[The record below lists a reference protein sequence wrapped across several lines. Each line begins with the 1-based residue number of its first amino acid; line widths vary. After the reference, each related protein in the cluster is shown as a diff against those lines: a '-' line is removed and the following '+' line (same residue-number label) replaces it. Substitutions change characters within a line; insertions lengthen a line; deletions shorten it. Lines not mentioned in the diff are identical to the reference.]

1 MANGEWLTQ
10 LMAGLGGA
18 FTGAGQANERM
29 AQEAERERLRQERE
43 LEKQRLENQRMLVK
57 NLFKGPMSEESV
69 LRYMGETGDIT
80 GGAAMSRFLPEKT
93 KPRTQYDPLR
103 GGIVDVDAGTF
114 RAIPGLPSR
123 PTRAQTTRET
133 GPTKEEEGVG
143 LAYLDQWLNEPIPQ
157 DEAGRLE
164 KARRERLWRTLRSR
178 NENAPPGVL
187 GYYIMQSES
196 VKGRQLG
203 TQLRNKKAAQAEEDD
218 EFNDIEF

>member
-18 FTGAGQANERM
+18 FTGATQANERM

-43 LEKQRLENQRMLVK
+43 LEKQRLANQRSLAAS
-57 NLFKGPMSEESV
+57 LFKGPMTEQGI
-69 LRYMGETGDIT
+69 LRYIGETGDVS
-80 GGAAMSRFLPEKT
+80 GGAAASRFLPEP
-93 KPRTQYDPLR
+93 KPKYEERPRNGGTALYKDGVFQSYIDRPPPTPRARTP
-103 GGIVDVDAGTF
+103 
-114 RAIPGLPSR
+114 
-123 PTRAQTTRET
+123 RET